1 MPLLEV
7 RGRRAR
13 EREAAEAGPAASE
26 TCGVWAECLPGSH
39 QDSEMVLSA
48 NRKNYSGCCAEN
60 GLARAGLGQVDQ
72 VEGMTTV
79 QTRWG
84 NLGQSSVNAEN

>member
-1 MPLLEV
+1 
-7 RGRRAR
+7 
-13 EREAAEAGPAASE
+13 
-26 TCGVWAECLPGSH
+26 
-39 QDSEMVLSA
+39 MVLSA